1 MTHKK
6 VIELANKF
14 ANQHNKEWQDQR
26 ERLESFYYD
35 TSKFFRT
42 LINEMD
48 GDLLTLK
55 QKNIHPDVIKMFS
68 DITHKLISLYLD
80 IDPEHPYKG
89 IDNLINWTESKE
101 TKVLLENLEFLIKE
115 YLFRGKID
123 FEQTPHMKH
132 PQVQSIKRL
141 LAVIP
146 KLRNFMNDH
155 PMLPDPRNVSTV
167 PPPIKINKE
176 LISLGPN
183 DPTKI
188 FPTDIKMPAE

>member
-1 MTHKK
+1 MTHKR

-26 ERLESFYYD
+26 ERLEAFYYD
-35 TSKFFRT
+35 TSKFFKA
-42 LINEMD
+42 LISEMN

-55 QKNIHPDVIKMFS
+55 FKDIHPDVLKTFG
-68 DITHKLISLYLD
+68 DVTHKILSLYLE
-80 IDPEHPYKG
+80 IDPDHPYVG
-89 IDNLINWTESKE
+89 LENLINWAESKQ

-115 YLFRGKID
+115 YLFKERD
-123 FEQTPHMKH
+123 EFEQGPYMKH

-141 LAVIP
+141 LGTIP
-146 KLRNFMNDH
+146 KLKKFIIDH
-155 PMLPDPRNVSTV
+155 PMLPDPRSVSTV
-167 PPPIKINKE
+167 PPPMKMNKE

-188 FPTDIKMPAE
+188 FPVETKVPAE